1 MSPSGRYMMYVEDV
15 TNPEN
20 YEVKTTGKIVEL
32 IQDITTKEFKL
43 AERRVIEDF
52 YERYNKRGS
61 SINSYYD
68 YYSVYDFF
76 LTDKMEI
83 LFINKTDKILMYEEI
98 KCQNEVEKKLG
109 KRDYNQ
115 EEFRDLSDISY
126 TMKNGGFAL
135 YSSEEVYFLRINSE
149 LRTIM
154 PLMRINFKLNK
165 AQMTI
170 NKV

>member
-68 YYSVYDFF
+68 YYSV
-76 LTDKMEI
+76 
-83 LFINKTDKILMYEEI
+83 
-98 KCQNEVEKKLG
+98 
-109 KRDYNQ
+109 
-115 EEFRDLSDISY
+115 
-126 TMKNGGFAL
+126 
-135 YSSEEVYFLRINSE
+135 
-149 LRTIM
+149 
-154 PLMRINFKLNK
+154 P
-165 AQMTI
+165 
-170 NKV
+170 

>member
-1 MSPSGRYMMYVEDV
+1 
-15 TNPEN
+15 
-20 YEVKTTGKIVEL
+20 
-32 IQDITTKEFKL
+32 
-43 AERRVIEDF
+43 
-52 YERYNKRGS
+52 
-61 SINSYYD
+61 
-68 YYSVYDFF
+68 
-76 LTDKMEI
+76 
-83 LFINKTDKILMYEEI
+83 MYEEI
-98 KCQNEVEKKLG
+98 KCQNEVKNKIG

-115 EEFRDLSDISY
+115 EKFRDLSDISW

-170 NKV
+170 NKVWACPDSKLIVIGLSKDSDYLLIVWNIEENREVYNFSTSKSWSFIYGPQSNVQNYGLSDQNGYRINLNEDLVLEYGSIITKETLV